1 MPQII
6 NTNIASLNAQRN
18 LDRSQSAQD
27 TALQRLSSGLRIN
40 SARDDAAGLAISTRF
55 ESQIRGTNVAIRNS
69 NDGISLAQTAEG
81 ALSSITTN
89 LQRIRDLALQSS
101 NGSNT
106 EIDREA
112 LNEEVQQLISE
123 IENVAEKTNFNG
135 KKLLDGSFDN
145 TIFQTGAN
153 LGDTIGVSIAK
164 VSTDSLGSALEAGIS
179 SNVTGNAQLSAGD
192 LVINGIAV
200 GASSGVDDTS
210 STALQERS
218 AIAKAAAV
226 NKVSEQTGVIAR
238 VDTNS
243 VAGTAYVNTDDK
255 TGQLTVN
262 GVTIDLVTD
271 NALSTEANLQAVVTA
286 INEKSG
292 QTGVVASFDGNA
304 NTGIS
309 LVAEDGRNVDIFQVS
324 GNASADFGLA
334 TGNTTYIGTFTLI
347 SQEGSDISLD
357 TTTGNIDNAGFEV
370 GTFSGVNGG
379 AVGNNVTNAA
389 LATGDL
395 VINNVAV
402 GPSQSSF
409 DTSSTVDNANSAIAK
424 AAAINEVRD
433 QTGVTATANAT
444 VVNGGTI
451 TAATEAGNVVINGIS
466 ISLSYQSTDSVSDI
480 QNTIISAVNTKSGQ
494 TGVRAEAFGST
505 FRLIA
510 DDGRN
515 IRVGAFGGTITANS
529 GFTASTTTYSSVSLA
544 SAGQF
549 DLSSDTGNIAVA
561 GFQVGTFGGQEVGQL
576 VKDIDITS
584 VEGAN
589 EAIVSV
595 DNALQQISK
604 QQAELGAIQN
614 RFLSTINNL
623 SISSENLS
631 AANSRIRDADFAAET
646 AELSRAQVLQQAGI
660 SVLAQA
666 NARPQQV
673 LALLQ

>member
-81 ALSSITTN
+81 ALKSVTTN

-112 LNEEVQQLISE
+112 LNAEVQQLISE

-164 VSTDSLGSALEAGIS
+164 VSTDGLGSALEAGIS

-210 STALQERS
+210 STAFQERS
-218 AIAKAAAV
+218 AIAKASAV
-226 NKVSEQTGVIAR
+226 NKVSEETGVIAR
-238 VDTNS
+238 VDSNA
-243 VAGTAYVNTDDK
+243 VAGNTYSNTDDK

-271 NALSTEANLQAVVTA
+271 GALSTEANLQAVVTA

-292 QTGVVASFDGNA
+292 QTGVVASYDGNA
-304 NTGIS
+304 TTGIT
-309 LVAEDGRNVDIFQVS
+309 LTAEDGRNVDIADVS

-334 TGNTTYIGTFTLI
+334 TGNSTYIGTYTLI
-347 SQEGSDISLD
+347 SQDGSDISLD

-370 GTFSGVNGG
+370 GSFSGVNGG
-379 AVGNNVTNAA
+379 AVGDNVTANA
-389 LATGDL
+389 LVTGDL
-395 VINNVAV
+395 VINGVAV

-409 DTSSTVDNANSAIAK
+409 DTASTTQNDGSAISK
-424 AAAINEVRD
+424 AAAINKVSD
-433 QTGVTATANAT
+433 QTGVTAVANTT
-444 VVNGGTI
+444 VVTGGAI
-451 TAATEAGNVVINGIS
+451 TTGTAQSGNVVINGIS
-466 ISLSYQSTDSVSDI
+466 IAISYGAADTTSDI

-494 TGVRAEAFGST
+494 TGVKAEAFGST
-505 FRLIA
+505 FRLLA

-515 IRVGAFGGTITANS
+515 IDVSAINTVTNA
-529 GFTASTTTYSSVSLA
+529 GFTVATTRSSVGLISG
-544 SAGQF
+544 GQF
-549 DLSSDTGNIAVA
+549 ELSTDTGNINFA

-576 VKDIDITS
+576 VRDIDITS

-589 EAIVSV
+589 EALVSV

-623 SISSENLS
+623 SVSSENLS
-631 AANSRIRDADFAAET
+631 AANSRIQDADFAAET